1 MQVLR
6 YIVVLAAGFL
16 AGSRLVDA
24 AQTWREW
31 RMAAPTSPS
40 AAEVHG
46 YFLRDLGIAVLSL
59 AIAALIWWLLRP
71 TGSSRE

>member
-1 MQVLR
+1 MEVLR
-6 YIVVLAAGFL
+6 YIVVLLTGFL

-31 RMAAPTSPS
+31 RVAGPGSPS
-40 AAEVHG
+40 AAELHG

-59 AIAALIWWLLRP
+59 AIAGLIWWLLRP
-71 TGSSRE
+71 SSSSRE

>member
-24 AQTWREW
+24 AQIWREW
-31 RMAAPTSPS
+31 RVAPASPS